1 MLGSR
6 AASTSKKTYG
16 GVRTF
21 KRDIEEER
29 MFGIDV
35 DEIPTAGPSN
45 TSSVAPASASKA
57 KTTVFPSVLR
67 PPRQERRSYAAL
79 RSMLGVDQDED
90 DEESMEPTALKS
102 IAQLRAKGETSK
114 FVDEFSYLVEGLRPD
129 ESLDSR
135 RAR

>member
-1 MLGSR
+1 M
-6 AASTSKKTYG
+6 
-16 GVRTF
+16 
-21 KRDIEEER
+21 
-29 MFGIDV
+29 
-35 DEIPTAGPSN
+35 
-45 TSSVAPASASKA
+45 
-57 KTTVFPSVLR
+57 
-67 PPRQERRSYAAL
+67 